1 MNGGL
6 LDDLHLEE
14 LEKMNQELYDQIVRL
29 QQRRADVQGEIESRQ
44 RDRHR
49 VCALYD
55 TLSFDDKRTLSQ
67 LLAQHGY
74 CTVAKELA

>member
-14 LEKMNQELYDQIVRL
+14 LEKMNQELYDQIARL

-44 RDRHR
+44 QDHIRK
-49 VCALYD
+49 LFD
-55 TLSFDDKRTLSQ
+55 TLSFSDKRRLAN

-74 CTVAKELA
+74 CTAVSELA